1 MEGRQVWREG
11 GRQSWRS
18 ERERGEG
25 EEVHVYTMYIKSCAL
40 IRNLCSNWVTFSS
53 VERPVALS
61 VLLLLSSAA
70 FCCIVPRGGDEDT
83 ASRDIGQK
91 RLQLQGRPRA
101 RCSEPMT

>member
-1 MEGRQVWREG
+1 MEDGRRRQVWREG

-18 ERERGEG
+18 ERESGGGGGGGGGG

-70 FCCIVPRGGDEDT
+70 FCCIVPWGGDEDT
-83 ASRDIGQK
+83 ASRDIG
-91 RLQLQGRPRA
+91 
-101 RCSEPMT
+101 